1 MPEAGF
7 NTERV
12 SVAALVQQF
21 LQKLAPPLDDAQN
34 EIVAVGISC
43 RQMPR
48 VYKTV
53 DVAFGFAPCFEQS
66 IDGCAFVDVF
76 SDELPPL
83 FLPVTKRVV
92 GKFRCVDQGI
102 EIGMCV
108 WCVQSEFSQQLRL
121 RLTYHAH
128 A

>member
-1 MPEAGF
+1 MP
-7 NTERV
+7 
-12 SVAALVQQF
+12 S
-21 LQKLAPPLDDAQN
+21 
-34 EIVAVGISC
+34 
-43 RQMPR
+43 

-53 DVAFGFAPCFEQS
+53 DVAFGLAPCFEQC
-66 IDGCAFVDVF
+66 IDGCALVDVF

-83 FLPVTKRVV
+83 FLPVTNRVV

-108 WCVQSEFSQQLRL
+108 WCVQSEFSQQLRPC
-121 RLTYHAH
+121 LTYHAL